1 MDLIKN
7 KLFIFFTLL
16 LILSNSFLKSEEE
29 EILIQAVAD
38 QIQVL
43 TKDLKTLE
51 KAVYQKSDVISSS
64 NLTSTQANGLNE
76 DILTKHLLKLNE
88 IENQFR
94 ELTNKFEEVN
104 FKLDKLSSRVTKIQS
119 DNQLRFTDLE
129 NLELNTNNKKNK
141 IKKKLPGSSQPADFG
156 ANPGYSVSSLPK
168 QQETNSIESAQTV
181 ITEEPEKKES
191 LLPDE
196 TPEKQYEFAVSF
208 MKIGDYET
216 AEYALKEFI
225 DKNKDHDLAGNA
237 QYWYGETFRIRQLY
251 SDAATAYL
259 DGYQNY
265 PKSKK
270 APDNLLKLGITMVQ
284 LGEKDQGCKMIV
296 GLKKE
301 YPKATKSVLQKALY
315 EQKKFKCNS

>member
-1 MDLIKN
+1 MLLNVKKFN
-7 KLFIFFTLL
+7 NFLLFFLL
-16 LILSNSFLKSEEE
+16 LNFTTLNAEEE
-29 EILIQAVAD
+29 EIYLKSISD
-38 QIQVL
+38 QIQVI

-51 KAVYQKSDVISSS
+51 KAVYQKSDIISSS
-64 NLTSTQANGLNE
+64 SSNSLKSDGLNE

-88 IENQFR
+88 IEDQFR

-119 DNQLRFTDLE
+119 DTQLRFTDLE
-129 NLELNTNNKKNK
+129 SGNVSVVKEKQR
-141 IKKKLPGSSQPADFG
+141 ILPGTSKPQDFG
-156 ANPGYSVSSLPK
+156 ASPGYKTSNLPK
-168 QQETNSIESAQTV
+168 EQTINSIESAQTV
-181 ITEEPEKKES
+181 ITEEPEKTS
-191 LLPDE
+191 LLPDKKPNE
-196 TPEKQYEFAVSF
+196 QYEFAVSF

-216 AEYALKEFI
+216 AESALKEFI
-225 DKNKDHDLAGNA
+225 DKNKDHELAGSA

-265 PKSKK
+265 PNSKK

-284 LGEKDQGCKMIV
+284 LGEKDQGCKMIT

-301 YPKATKSVLQKALY
+301 YPKANKSVLQKAQY

>member
-1 MDLIKN
+1 MDLVKKRFLIF
-7 KLFIFFTLL
+7 FIFLL
-16 LILSNSFLKSEEE
+16 VFSHSFLKAEEE
-29 EILIQAVAD
+29 DILLQAVAD

-43 TKDLKTLE
+43 VKDLKTLE
-51 KAVYQKSDVISSS
+51 KAVYQKSDVSSS
-64 NLTSTQANGLNE
+64 PTSSMQSDGLNE

-88 IENQFR
+88 IEDQFR
-94 ELTNKFEEVN
+94 GLTNKFEEIN

-119 DNQLRFTDLE
+119 DNQLRFSDLE
-129 NLELNTNNKKNK
+129 NSDIK
-141 IKKKLPGSSQPADFG
+141 IKKSKAKKSLPGSSKPQDFG
-156 ANPGYSVSSLPK
+156 ANPGYSVSGLPEK
-168 QQETNSIESAQTV
+168 QETNSIESAQTV

-191 LLPDE
+191 LLPDKPPKE
-196 TPEKQYEFAVSF
+196 QYEFAVSF

-216 AEYALKEFI
+216 AEFALKEFI
-225 DKNKDHDLAGNA
+225 EKNKDHDLAGNA

-284 LGEKDQGCKMIV
+284 LGEKDQGCKMISGV
-296 GLKKE
+296 KKE
-301 YPKATKSVLQKALY
+301 YPKASKSVLQKAQY

>member
-1 MDLIKN
+1 MDLIKKN
-7 KLFIFFTLL
+7 FLIFFILL
-16 LILSNSFLKSEEE
+16 LALSHSFLKAEEE
-29 EILIQAVAD
+29 EVLIQAVAD

-51 KAVYQKSDVISSS
+51 KAVYQKSDVISLNSTSINSS
-64 NLTSTQANGLNE
+64 EINE

-88 IENQFR
+88 IEEQFR

-119 DNQLRFTDLE
+119 DNQLRFSDLE
-129 NLELNTNNKKNK
+129 NLGAENKK
-141 IKKKLPGSSQPADFG
+141 KKTKKVLPGSSQPADFG
-156 ANPGYSVSSLPK
+156 ANPGYSVSNLPEE
-168 QQETNSIESAQTV
+168 QQTSSIESAQTV
-181 ITEEPEKKES
+181 ILEEAEKRES
-191 LLPDE
+191 LLPDKPPQE
-196 TPEKQYEFAVSF
+196 QYEFAVSF

-216 AEYALKEFI
+216 AEFALKEFI
-225 DKNKDHDLAGNA
+225 EKNKDHDLAGNA

-284 LGEKDQGCKMIV
+284 LGEKDQGCKMISGV
-296 GLKKE
+296 KKE
-301 YPKATKSVLQKALY
+301 YPKATKSVLQKAQY

>member
-1 MDLIKN
+1 MNIIKN
-7 KLFIFFTLL
+7 FTALFIILL
-16 LILSNSFLKSEEE
+16 YLQNSLLKAEEE
-29 EILIQAVAD
+29 EILLQSITD

-51 KAVYQKSDVISSS
+51 KAVYQKSDIVNSVSSS
-64 NLTSTQANGLNE
+64 ANSSGLNE

-88 IENQFR
+88 IEEQFR

-119 DNQLRFTDLE
+119 DNQLRFSDLE
-129 NLELNTNNKKNK
+129 SSNVDSSKKTV
-141 IKKKLPGSSQPADFG
+141 KKSLPGSSQPADFG
-156 ANPGYSVSSLPK
+156 ANPGYSVSNLPEK
-168 QQETNSIESAQTV
+168 QETSSIESAQTV

-191 LLPDE
+191 LLPNKPPKE
-196 TPEKQYEFAVSF
+196 QYEFAVSF

-216 AEYALKEFI
+216 AEFALKEFI
-225 DKNKDHDLAGNA
+225 EKNKSHDLAGNA

-284 LGEKDQGCKMIV
+284 LGEKDQGCKMISGV
-296 GLKKE
+296 KKE
-301 YPKATKSVLQKALY
+301 YPKASKSVLQKAQY

>member
-1 MDLIKN
+1 MNIVKN
-7 KLFIFFTLL
+7 NLKIFFIFI
-16 LILSNSFLKSEEE
+16 ILNLSTFSIAEEE
-29 EILIQAVAD
+29 EVLLQSVMD

-43 TKDLKTLE
+43 TKDLKTIE
-51 KAVYQKSDVISSS
+51 KAVYKKSDITVSSMK
-64 NLTSTQANGLNE
+64 ADGLNE

-88 IENQFR
+88 IEDQFR
-94 ELTNKFEEVN
+94 ELTNKFEEVS
-104 FKLDKLSSRVTKIQS
+104 FKLDKLSTRVTKIQS
-119 DNQLRFTDLE
+119 DTQLRFSDLE
-129 NLELNTNNKKNK
+129 NSSVEL
-141 IKKKLPGSSQPADFG
+141 KKKKSKKQLPGTSKPQDFG
-156 ANPGYSVSSLPK
+156 ANPGYTVSNLPEK
-168 QQETNSIESAQTV
+168 QQTNSIESAQTV
-181 ITEEPEKKES
+181 ITEEPEKRES
-191 LLPDE
+191 LLPNKPVE
-196 TPEKQYEFAVSF
+196 EQYEFAVSF

-216 AEYALKEFI
+216 AEFALKEFI
-225 DKNKDHDLAGNA
+225 EKNKDHDLAGNA

-284 LGEKDQGCKMIV
+284 LGEKDQGCKMII

-301 YPKATKSVLQKALY
+301 YPKASKSVLQKAQY

>member
-1 MDLIKN
+1 MFLKIRIKN
-7 KLFIFFTLL
+7 FFL
-16 LILSNSFLKSEEE
+16 LIVLTLFSYSVVAEDE
-29 EILIQAVAD
+29 EIYLQAISD
-38 QIQVL
+38 QIQVI

-51 KAVYQKSDVISSS
+51 KAVYQKSDVVLS
-64 NLTSTQANGLNE
+64 NASNQINSDGLNE
-76 DILTKHLLKLNE
+76 DVMTKHLLKLNE
-88 IENQFR
+88 IEDQFR

-104 FKLDKLSSRVTKIQS
+104 FKLDKLSTRVSKIQS
-119 DNQLRFTDLE
+119 DTQLRCSDLE
-129 NLELNTNNKKNK
+129 NEETNSKSEKQV
-141 IKKKLPGSSQPADFG
+141 KLPGSTKPQDFG
-156 ANPGYSVSSLPK
+156 ASPGYQTSNLPK
-168 QQETNSIESAQTV
+168 EQSINSVEAAKTV
-181 ITEEPEKKES
+181 ISEEPEKRES
-191 LLPDE
+191 LLPEKPADE
-196 TPEKQYEFAVSF
+196 QYEFAVSF

-216 AEYALKEFI
+216 AEFALKEFI

-284 LGEKDQGCKMIV
+284 LGEKDQGCKMIS

-301 YPKATKSVLQKALY
+301 YPKASKSVLQKAQY
-315 EQKKFKCNS
+315 EQKKFNCKS

>member
-1 MDLIKN
+1 MDLIRKN
-7 KLFIFFTLL
+7 FLFFFIFLSVFLL
-16 LILSNSFLKSEEE
+16 SSFKAQAEEE

-51 KAVYQKSDVISSS
+51 KAVYQKSDIVSSS
-64 NLTSTQANGLNE
+64 SSSIKSSQLNE

-88 IENQFR
+88 IEDQFR

-119 DNQLRFTDLE
+119 DNQLRFSDLE
-129 NLELNTNNKKNK
+129 NSGNE
-141 IKKKLPGSSQPADFG
+141 IKKTKTKKTLPGSSQPADFG
-156 ANPGYSVSSLPK
+156 ANPGYSVSNLPEK
-168 QQETNSIESAQTV
+168 QQTNSIESAQTV
-181 ITEEPEKKES
+181 ITEEPEERES
-191 LLPDE
+191 LLPNKPPKE
-196 TPEKQYEFAVSF
+196 QYEFAVSF

-216 AEYALKEFI
+216 AEFALKEFI
-225 DKNKDHDLAGNA
+225 QKNKDHDLAGNA

-284 LGEKDQGCKMIV
+284 LGEKDQGCKMISGV
-296 GLKKE
+296 KKE
-301 YPKATKSVLQKALY
+301 YPKANKSVLQKAQY

>member
-1 MDLIKN
+1 MDLIKKN
-7 KLFIFFTLL
+7 FLIFFTLL
-16 LILSNSFLKSEEE
+16 LVLYHSFLKAEEE
-29 EILIQAVAD
+29 DILIQAVAD

-51 KAVYQKSDVISSS
+51 KAVYKKSDIISSAS
-64 NLTSTQANGLNE
+64 SSTMKSDGLNE

-88 IENQFR
+88 IEDQFR

-119 DNQLRFTDLE
+119 DNQLRFSDLE
-129 NLELNTNNKKNK
+129 NSDTVKTKK
-141 IKKKLPGSSQPADFG
+141 IKKTKQLPGSSQPADFG
-156 ANPGYSVSSLPK
+156 ANPGYSVSNLPEK
-168 QQETNSIESAQTV
+168 QETSSIESAQTV

-191 LLPDE
+191 LLPDKPPKE
-196 TPEKQYEFAVSF
+196 QYEFAVSF

-216 AEYALKEFI
+216 AEFALKEFI
-225 DKNKDHDLAGNA
+225 EKNKDHDLAGNA

-284 LGEKDQGCKMIV
+284 LGEKDQGCKMISA
-296 GLKKE
+296 LKKE
-301 YPKATKSVLQKALY
+301 YPKASKSVLQKAQY

>member
-1 MDLIKN
+1 MQKVIKF
-7 KLFIFFTLL
+7 KKIFFLVIPFL
-16 LILSNSFLKSEEE
+16 VFQNYLSAEEE
-29 EILIQAVAD
+29 EIYLKSISD
-38 QIQVL
+38 QIQVI

-51 KAVYQKSDVISSS
+51 KAVYKKSDVNVSSEIKS
-64 NLTSTQANGLNE
+64 LKSDGLNE

-88 IENQFR
+88 IEDQFR

-104 FKLDKLSSRVTKIQS
+104 FKLDKLSTRVTKIQS
-119 DNQLRFTDLE
+119 DNQLRFSDLE
-129 NLELNTNNKKNK
+129 SGKVSDPKEKQVV
-141 IKKKLPGSSQPADFG
+141 LPGTSKPQDFG
-156 ANPGYSVSSLPK
+156 ANPAYQTSNLPSQQTINSV
-168 QQETNSIESAQTV
+168 ETAQTV
-181 ITEEPEKKES
+181 ITEQPEKES
-191 LLPDE
+191 LLPNKSAKE
-196 TPEKQYEFAVSF
+196 QYEFAVSF

-216 AEYALKEFI
+216 AEFALKEFI
-225 DKNKDHDLAGNA
+225 NKNKDHDLAGSA
-237 QYWYGETFRIRQLY
+237 QYWYGESFRIRQLY

-284 LGEKDQGCKMIV
+284 LGEKDQGCKMIL

-301 YPKATKSVLQKALY
+301 YPKASKSVLQKAQY

>member
-1 MDLIKN
+1 MRLCTNFFYVILIVS
-7 KLFIFFTLL
+7 FT
-16 LILSNSFLKSEEE
+16 SANFCSHLKAEEE
-29 EILIQAVAD
+29 EIYLKSISD
-38 QIQVL
+38 QIQVIN
-43 TKDLKTLE
+43 KDLKTLE
-51 KAVYQKSDVISSS
+51 KAVYQKSDISLNSS
-64 NLTSTQANGLNE
+64 NKIKSDGLNE

-104 FKLDKLSSRVTKIQS
+104 FKLDKLSTRVTKIQS
-119 DNQLRFTDLE
+119 DNQLRFSDLE
-129 NLELNTNNKKNK
+129 SNSITKQNTDKAS
-141 IKKKLPGSSQPADFG
+141 LPGTSQPKDFG
-156 ANPGYSVSSLPK
+156 ANPGYETSNLPA
-168 QQETNSIESAQTV
+168 QQTINSIESAKTV
-181 ITEEPEKKES
+181 IEEKPETKES
-191 LLPDE
+191 LLPDK
-196 TPEKQYEFAVSF
+196 PPKDQYEFAVSF

-216 AEYALKEFI
+216 AEFALKEFI
-225 DKNKDHDLAGNA
+225 DNNKTHDLAGSA

-284 LGEKDQGCKMIV
+284 LGEKDQGCKMIS

-301 YPKATKSVLQKALY
+301 YPKASKSVLQKAQY

>member
-1 MDLIKN
+1 MDLIK
-7 KLFIFFTLL
+7 KKILIFSIIFLFS
-16 LILSNSFLKSEEE
+16 SNSFLKAEEE
-29 EILIQAVAD
+29 EVLIQAVAD

-51 KAVYQKSDVISSS
+51 KAVYKKSDIISSANS
-64 NLTSTQANGLNE
+64 STMKSDGLNE

-88 IENQFR
+88 IEDQFR

-104 FKLDKLSSRVTKIQS
+104 FRLDKLSSRVTKIQS
-119 DNQLRFTDLE
+119 DNQLRFSDLE
-129 NLELNTNNKKNK
+129 NSGTEIKKVKKN
-141 IKKKLPGSSQPADFG
+141 LPGASKPADFG
-156 ANPGYSVSSLPK
+156 ANPGYSVSNLPEK
-168 QQETNSIESAQTV
+168 QETSSIESAQTV
-181 ITEEPEKKES
+181 ITEEPEKRES
-191 LLPDE
+191 LLPDKPPKE
-196 TPEKQYEFAVSF
+196 QYEFAVSF

-216 AEYALKEFI
+216 AEFALKEFI
-225 DKNKDHDLAGNA
+225 EKNKDHDLAGNA

-284 LGEKDQGCKMIV
+284 LGEKDQGCKMISGV
-296 GLKKE
+296 KKE
-301 YPKATKSVLQKALY
+301 YPKASKSVLQKAQY

>member
-1 MDLIKN
+1 MNIIKN
-7 KLFIFFTLL
+7 FTALFIILL
-16 LILSNSFLKSEEE
+16 YLQNSLLKAEEE
-29 EILIQAVAD
+29 EILLQSITD

-51 KAVYQKSDVISSS
+51 KAVYQKSDIVNSVSSS
-64 NLTSTQANGLNE
+64 ANSSGLNE

-88 IENQFR
+88 IEEQFR

-119 DNQLRFTDLE
+119 DNQLRFSDLE
-129 NLELNTNNKKNK
+129 SSNVDSSKK
-141 IKKKLPGSSQPADFG
+141 IVKKSLPGSSQPADFG
-156 ANPGYSVSSLPK
+156 ANPGYSVSNLPEK
-168 QQETNSIESAQTV
+168 QETSSIESAQTV

-191 LLPDE
+191 LLPNKPPKE
-196 TPEKQYEFAVSF
+196 QYEFAVSF

-216 AEYALKEFI
+216 AEFALKEFI
-225 DKNKDHDLAGNA
+225 EKNKSHDLAGNA

-284 LGEKDQGCKMIV
+284 LGEKDQGCKMISGV
-296 GLKKE
+296 KKE
-301 YPKATKSVLQKALY
+301 YPKASKSVLQKAQY